1 MKEKPWLKF
10 YDEGVPA
17 SIDYPRIP
25 LDQLL
30 RDSADKHPD
39 HTATIFGGSLGS
51 RVLDATLSY
60 RQLDQAVDR
69 FAAAL
74 QRMGV
79 GQGDRVAVM
88 LPNCP
93 QFAIAAFATWR
104 IGAIMVCCNPLY
116 VAREIEHLLSDS
128 GSETMVVMTSLYER
142 VQKVRAKTKLKRV
155 IVTNIKEYLP
165 GMLRL
170 LFTIARE
177 KKEGHRIDIS
187 GEADTYW
194 FQDVLGK
201 GTAAPQTAAI
211 DPDDI
216 ATLIYTGGTTGVPKG
231 VQLSHYNLVSNAV
244 VLSLWGGVQE
254 AQDVMVAVMPF
265 FHSYGLAVG
274 LLIPV
279 TMALTSIQIPNPRDL
294 DYVLASIQKHQ
305 ATIYPGVPAMYVAFN
320 SYPER
325 DKYDLTSLRY
335 ATSAAAPLP
344 PEVQEQFEAI
354 TGGKMVEAYGMTETS
369 PAVAADPVNSPRA
382 HSIGVPLPDTELA
395 IVDVESGEEEMAV
408 GEAGE
413 IIVRGPQVMQGYW
426 EQPTETANAIRTGP
440 DGQPGWYFTGD
451 IGFMDEDG
459 YFHISDR
466 KKDMIIAGGY
476 NIYPAEVEAV
486 LFMHPK
492 VLEAAVIGVPDEKR
506 GETVKAFVVLKE
518 GQSATPDEI
527 IAFCR
532 EQQAVYKV
540 PKTIE
545 FRDELPKTMVGKVLR
560 RELRDE

>member
-1 MKEKPWLKF
+1 
-10 YDEGVPA
+10 
-17 SIDYPRIP
+17 
-25 LDQLL
+25 LL
-30 RDSADKHPD
+30 RDSAAKHPD
-39 HTATIFGGSLGS
+39 HIATIFGGALGS
-51 RVLDATLSY
+51 RVVDASLTY
-60 RQLDQAVDR
+60 RQLDQAADS
-69 FAAAL
+69 FAATL

-79 GQGDRVAVM
+79 GQGDRVTIM
-88 LPNCP
+88 LPNSP
-93 QFAIAAFATWR
+93 QFAIAAFAAWR

-128 GSETMVVMTSLYER
+128 GSETMVVMSSLYER
-142 VQKVRAKTKLKRV
+142 VKQVRAKTNLKRV

-165 GMLRL
+165 GVMRF
-170 LFTIARE
+170 LFSVARE

-187 GEADTYW
+187 GEAETYW
-194 FQDVLGK
+194 FQDILGK
-201 GTAAPQTAAI
+201 GTSRPEAVSI
-211 DPDDI
+211 DHDAT

-244 VLSLWGGVQE
+244 VLSVWGGVAE
-254 AQDVMVAVMPF
+254 AQDIMVAAMPF

-279 TMALTSIQIPNPRDL
+279 TMALTAVLIPDPRDL
-294 DYVLASIQKHQ
+294 EYALASIQKHK
-305 ATIYPGVPAMYVAFN
+305 ATIHPG
-320 SYPER
+320 R

-369 PAVAADPVNSPRA
+369 PAVSGDPVNSPRA
-382 HSIGVPLPDTELA
+382 HSIGVPLPDTELT
-395 IVDVESGEEEMAV
+395 IVDVGSGEEEMPV

-413 IIVRGPQVMQGYW
+413 IIVRGPQVMLGYW
-426 EQPTETANAIRTGP
+426 ERPTETANAIRTGP

-518 GQSATPDEI
+518 GQSATPEEI

-532 EQQAVYKV
+532 EHQAVYKT
-540 PKTIE
+540 PTIIE
-545 FRDELPKTMVGKVLR
+545 FRDELPKTQVGKVLR
-560 RELRDE
+560 RELRDT